1 MSNVD
6 ALLHKQFLRR
16 GGPPDD
22 ALPPDVVAR
31 FLVTKTS
38 WRGRYRRVLAITPSA
53 IVTQHPDDLAITNTW
68 SFVGDSDVDD
78 IAPGGGAGED
88 QELVLSVRNDARVR
102 RVSQRSQVY
111 IHASLPVAE

>member
-6 ALLHKQFLRR
+6 TLLHSSFLRR
-16 GGPPDD
+16 GGPPDE

-38 WRGRYRRVLAITPSA
+38 WRGRYRRVLAVTPSA
-53 IVTQHPDDLAITNTW
+53 VVTQHPDDLAITNTW

-78 IAPGGGAGED
+78 IAPGGGAGEG
-88 QELVLSVRNDARVR
+88 QELVLSVRKDARV
-102 RVSQRSQVY
+102 SCAY
-111 IHASLPVAE
+111 ASMRTAPC